1 MIQERG
7 LRSLWRGNRINVLK
21 IVPESA
27 IKFMAYE
34 QIKRATGDTARAR
47 VLCGWLPGWHHIP
60 NHHLP
65 HGGTEDAAD
74 PLPDRPVKEAAGL

>member
-34 QIKRATGDTARAR
+34 QIKQTIQEQQKTLYVQEHFVAGSLAGATSQT
-47 VLCGWLPGWHHIP
+47 IIY
-60 NHHLP
+60 P
-65 HGGTEDAAD
+65 HGNAEDLAD
-74 PLPDRPVKEAAGL
+74 PSLDGPL

>member
-47 VLCGWLPGWHHIP
+47 VLCGWLPGWRHIP

-65 HGGTEDAAD
+65 RGGTEDAAD
-74 PLPDRPVKEAAGL
+74 HLPDGPVKEAAGL